1 MPLRADLV
9 FSYWIF
15 IWYLL
20 YIFHFTIYNPKF
32 AIMLGLIDNIIMFL
46 MMILYGTSIKNIIFF
61 IIINIFIKVIPYYY
75 LMDKP
80 IKYVDIYVTVI
91 IFIIF
96 ILWLHIN
103 KESLTGNIRIIYDSL
118 LYDKNTTPIMNILS
132 NLKNNYK
139 HLEIV

>member
-1 MPLRADLV
+1 
-9 FSYWIF
+9 
-15 IWYLL
+15 
-20 YIFHFTIYNPKF
+20 
-32 AIMLGLIDNIIMFL
+32 MLGLIDNIIMFL